1 MEGTYDRFCLVL
13 MLSFSS
19 SLEHDNNINDRKHWL
34 NLFNKYYPLV
44 IKAKF
49 VSAKDKVMFT
59 LFRLSPRIIGRII
72 GKLR

>member
-1 MEGTYDRFCLVL
+1 
-13 MLSFSS
+13 
-19 SLEHDNNINDRKHWL
+19 
-34 NLFNKYYPLV
+34 LV

-49 VSAKDKVMFT
+49 VGVKDKVMFT